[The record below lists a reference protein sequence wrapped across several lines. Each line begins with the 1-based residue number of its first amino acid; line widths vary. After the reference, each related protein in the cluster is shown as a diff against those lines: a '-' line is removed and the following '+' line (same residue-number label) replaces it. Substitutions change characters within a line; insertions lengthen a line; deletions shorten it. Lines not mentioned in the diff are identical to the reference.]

1 MNSAVKSQAN
11 ENTTISKSPYH
22 SIVDNVALIYLPV
35 PESVQVLGR
44 TRLSPSHV
52 ELTPYSKMK
61 VNLATDGL
69 SWNVGQCLKT
79 MNGTNGTAKF
89 VLMFAKWYEIVNC
102 SCNCP
107 IRCVDDDRLSW
118 LKNDFIG
125 SLLEWENEHGGDEKS
140 FLARPTLEGLKFTT
154 HNFIEMCK
162 YLLANGLEYVSLHCF
177 NQDVLEAFFGNLVR
191 FFGGLNCM
199 GIYLAMYIS
208 NPQHHI
214 HRDNLDL
221 DQAIQTYLK

>member
-1 MNSAVKSQAN
+1 MRRGGQD
-11 ENTTISKSPYH
+11 
-22 SIVDNVALIYLPV
+22 IVSRHIKDLYMQ
-35 PESVQVLGR
+35 ESVQVLGR

-52 ELTPYSKMK
+52 ELTPSYACIVHSDGMK
-61 VNLATDGL
+61 L
-69 SWNVGQCLKT
+69 ST
-79 MNGTNGTAKF
+79 
-89 VLMFAKWYEIVNC
+89 

-107 IRCVDDDRLSW
+107 IRCVDDGRLSW

-177 NQDVLEAFFGNLVR
+177 NQDVLEALFRKFETTW
-191 FFGGLNCM
+191 
-199 GIYLAMYIS
+199 I
-208 NPQHHI
+208 
-214 HRDNLDL
+214 
-221 DQAIQTYLK
+221 